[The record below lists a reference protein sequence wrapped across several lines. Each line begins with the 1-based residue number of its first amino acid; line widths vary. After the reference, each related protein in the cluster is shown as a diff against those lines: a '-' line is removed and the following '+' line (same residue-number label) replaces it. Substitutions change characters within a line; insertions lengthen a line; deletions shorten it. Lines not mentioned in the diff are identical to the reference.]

1 MPILYTNTNPYQ
13 PNGYT
18 PIQYGTGNGVQGNE
32 FMTNFLYQPNGI
44 SPNQVGTGIG
54 PIRNQYFNFFHY
66 QHNGPFPIQ
75 YGQGVGPIHNQYFN
89 TNPYQ
94 DNGYDPLQEGQG
106 IGPDNPFFNTNP
118 YQLPVSDPLKDGRGI
133 GPRNPFFNTFPY
145 QDNGYDPLQE
155 GQGIGSGFSQFYINN
170 GLAGPNNTYY
180 NTNLYGPEETRVPTL
195 DSVVGTTDYA
205 DWEQLPNSA
214 NFQRVSGNP
223 TSEQV
228 RKQPNTFNLIDIY
241 PNAGKN
247 PDISSKI
254 GISEMGDDINGE
266 DILRSSGI
274 SLASGLTS
282 NTAITGLGNSI
293 GGGGK
298 QRTSYKL
305 LSKKGIRTIQDSFLP
320 YYDFRREIGT
330 LGKDTRLDGA
340 SALLRGSAL
349 AGAYSAASL
358 APGGAYSVFNLE
370 STYGFGSYTGFNPQS
385 KKDFTLR
392 SNVATRWQMSS
403 GDTPGGFI
411 QTINP
416 IEIATQFRGDKVNV
430 IDFGQ
435 KSHGQIYKW
444 RPPISINETSFGA
457 ALDALGAGT
466 TRDLVKFY
474 FTGPKLTAN
483 PTEGTKDDVLVFRAI
498 ISSLTDTFNASW
510 NPVKYIGRAD
520 PNYTYQGY
528 GRQFDVNFTVYAS
541 DRDEMKPMYRKL
553 NYLASYTAPTYSDD
567 TLTMEAPWL
576 RITIGDLLIHQPVI
590 LTNVYYTFI
599 DADTTW
605 ETNLVKDPMMMQAPF
620 KVEVQTQFN
629 VITDYLPQKGGRMYS
644 LASKFDKNSVPK
656 VGGHNWLSDAK
667 GSGDG
672 ESYDDIPDRFKR
684 GIDAAKDNFTNA
696 IDKIKSAGD

>member
-32 FMTNFLYQPNGI
+32 FMTNFPYQPNGI
-44 SPNQVGTGIG
+44 SPNQIGNRVGPDNTFYNIFPYQDNGYAPVQVGTGIG
-54 PIRNQYFNFFHY
+54 PDN
-66 QHNGPFPIQ
+66 PF
-75 YGQGVGPIHNQYFN
+75 FN
-89 TNPYQ
+89 TNLYQ
-94 DNGYDPLQEGQG
+94 DTGYAPIQVGTG

-133 GPRNPFFNTFPY
+133 GPDNPFFNTFHY
-145 QDNGYDPLQE
+145 QHNGYDPLQS
-155 GQGIGSGFSQFYINN
+155 GQ
-170 GLAGPNNTYY
+170 APGPGNPFY
-180 NTNLYGPEETRVPTL
+180 NTNPYWYKGKPDPA
-195 DSVVGTTDYA
+195 VGTADYA
-205 DWEQLPNSA
+205 DHYAELPVPETV
-214 NFQRVSGNP
+214 F
-223 TSEQV
+223 
-228 RKQPNTFNLIDIY
+228 KQPNTFNLIDTY
-241 PNAGKN
+241 PNAGTN

-254 GISEMGDDINGE
+254 GISEMGGDINGE
-266 DILRSSGI
+266 DILRSAGI

-282 NTAITGLGNSI
+282 NTAITGLI

-305 LSKKGIRTIQDSFLP
+305 LSKDKIRKIQDSFLP

-330 LGKDTRLDGA
+330 LGKDTRVDGA
-340 SALLRGSAL
+340 AALLRGSAL

-392 SNVATRWQMSS
+392 SNVATRWQNGS
-403 GDTPGGFI
+403 GDTLGGFI

-444 RPPISINETSFGA
+444 RPPIGLNETSFGA

-466 TRDLVKFY
+466 TRDFVKFY

-483 PTEGTKDDVLVFRAI
+483 PTEGTKDDVLVFRAL

-520 PNYTYQGY
+520 PSYTYQGY

-567 TLTMEAPWL
+567 TLTMEAPFL
-576 RITIGDLLIHQPVI
+576 RITIGDLLVHQPVI
-590 LTNVYYTFI
+590 LTSVYYTFV
-599 DADTTW
+599 DSDTTW

-620 KVEVQTQFN
+620 KVEVSVQFN

-644 LASKFDKNSVPK
+644 LASKFDKDSVPK
-656 VGGHNWLSDAK
+656 PGGHNWLSDAK
-667 GSGDG
+667 GSTKVSADA
-672 ESYDDIPDRFKR
+672 SLKDRFKA
-684 GIDAAKDNFTNA
+684 GVEAAKDNFTNA
-696 IDKIKSAGD
+696 IDKIKGAGD

>member
-18 PIQYGTGNGVQGNE
+18 PIQYGKGNGVQGNE
-32 FMTNFLYQPNGI
+32 FMTNFPYQPNGI
-44 SPNQVGTGIG
+44 SPNQIG
-54 PIRNQYFNFFHY
+54 NR
-66 QHNGPFPIQ
+66 
-75 YGQGVGPIHNQYFN
+75 VGPDNPFYNIF
-89 TNPYQ
+89 PYQ
-94 DNGYDPLQEGQG
+94 DNGYAPVQVGQGNGPDNPFFNTFPYQDNGYAPIQVGTG
-106 IGPDNPFFNTNP
+106 IGPDNPFFNTF
-118 YQLPVSDPLKDGRGI
+118 L
-133 GPRNPFFNTFPY
+133 Y

-170 GLAGPNNTYY
+170 GLNGPNDTFY
-180 NTNLYGPEETRVPTL
+180 NTNPYWYEGKPDPE
-195 DSVVGTTDYA
+195 VGTTDYA

-214 NFQRVSGNP
+214 NFQSPNGNP
-223 TSEQV
+223 VPETV
-228 RKQPNTFNLIDIY
+228 FKQPNTFNLIGTY
-241 PNAGKN
+241 PNAGTN
-247 PDISSKI
+247 PDQSSKI
-254 GISEMGDDINGE
+254 GISEMGDDINGG
-266 DILRSSGI
+266 DILRSAGI

-282 NTAITGLGNSI
+282 NTAITGLI

-305 LSKKGIRTIQDSFLP
+305 LSKDKIKTIQDSFLP

-330 LGKDTRLDGA
+330 LGKDTRVDGA
-340 SALLRGSAL
+340 AALLRGSAL

-392 SNVATRWQMSS
+392 SNVATRWQNGS

-444 RPPISINETSFGA
+444 RPPIGLNETSFGA
-457 ALDALGAGT
+457 ALDALGSGT
-466 TRDLVKFY
+466 TRDFVKFY

-483 PTEGTKDDVLVFRAI
+483 PTEGTKDDVLVFRAL

-567 TLTMEAPWL
+567 TLTMEAPFL
-576 RITIGDLLIHQPVI
+576 RITIGDLLVHQPVI
-590 LTNVYYTFI
+590 LTSVYYTFV
-599 DADTTW
+599 DSDTTW

-620 KVEVQTQFN
+620 KVEVSVQFN

-644 LASKFDKNSVPK
+644 LASKFDKDSVPK
-656 VGGHNWLSDAK
+656 PGGHNWLSDAK
-667 GSGDG
+667 GSTKGSADA
-672 ESYDDIPDRFKR
+672 SLKDRFKA
-684 GIDAAKDNFTNA
+684 GVEAAKDNFTNA

>member
-32 FMTNFLYQPNGI
+32 FQTNWRYQPNGI
-44 SPNQVGTGIG
+44 FTNVGLGNGPDNPFFNTFPYQDNGYAPIQVGTGAG
-54 PIRNQYFNFFHY
+54 PIHNQYFNIFHY

-75 YGQGVGPIHNQYFN
+75 Y
-89 TNPYQ
+89 
-94 DNGYDPLQEGQG
+94 GQG

-133 GPRNPFFNTFPY
+133 GPDNPFFNTFHY
-145 QDNGYDPLQE
+145 EDNVGTQILKP
-155 GQGIGSGFSQFYINN
+155 GIGPDNPF
-170 GLAGPNNTYY
+170 Y
-180 NTNLYGPEETRVPTL
+180 NTNPYGPEGKPDPE
-195 DSVVGTTDYA
+195 VGTADYA
-205 DWEQLPNSA
+205 DHYAELPVPETV
-214 NFQRVSGNP
+214 F
-223 TSEQV
+223 
-228 RKQPNTFNLIDIY
+228 KQPNTFNLIGTY
-241 PNAGKN
+241 PNAGTN

-254 GISEMGDDINGE
+254 GISEMGGDINGE

-282 NTAITGLGNSI
+282 NTAITGLI

-305 LSKKGIRTIQDSFLP
+305 LSKDKIKTIQDSFLP

-330 LGKDTRLDGA
+330 LGKDTRVDGA
-340 SALLRGSAL
+340 AALLRGSAL

-392 SNVATRWQMSS
+392 SNVATRWQPS
-403 GDTPGGFI
+403 GDNRKGGFI

-444 RPPISINETSFGA
+444 RPPLTLNETSFGA
-457 ALDALGAGT
+457 ALDALGSGT

-483 PTEGTKDDVLVFRAI
+483 PTEGTKDDVLVFRAM

-576 RITIGDLLIHQPVI
+576 RITIGDLLIHQPVV
-590 LTNVYYTFI
+590 LTSVYYTFV
-599 DADTTW
+599 DSDTTW

-620 KVEVQTQFN
+620 KVEVSVQFN

-644 LASKFDKNSVPK
+644 LASRFDKNSVPK
-656 VGGHNWLSDAK
+656 AGGHNWLSDAE
-667 GSGDG
+667 GSLLSENLSNKDKFIEGVKAAAEPFTDAFKKITGVGD
-672 ESYDDIPDRFKR
+672 
-684 GIDAAKDNFTNA
+684 
-696 IDKIKSAGD
+696 